1 MNQNSTATLQAFSS
15 AAPHQL
21 PHQLSPVPAGFENA
35 GLGTPHLGAPILVNF
50 PPAFGVGGLSELIQ
64 LSVKSIQTYR
74 TRAPHK
80 LPPACSPP
88 DAKFPVWLLADVLA
102 WLATYRESA
111 VGVPPRSKKKEE
123 EEKILPVPNSLCR
136 RPTKVEEEAARL
148 AGFVGE
154 GAVTAH
160 RAALR
165 AAAQEGGVQP

>member
-1 MNQNSTATLQAFSS
+1 MVQKNLQTGPAS
-15 AAPHQL
+15 A
-21 PHQLSPVPAGFENA
+21 PHQLSPISVNFEDA
-35 GLGTPHLGAPILVNF
+35 GLGAPHLGAPILVNF
-50 PPAFGVGGLSELIQ
+50 PPAFGVGGLSGLIQ

-74 TRAPHK
+74 SRAPHK

-88 DAKFPVWLLADVLA
+88 DAKTPVWLLTDVLA

-111 VGVPPRSKKKEE
+111 VAAPLPRSQK
-123 EEKILPVPNSLCR
+123 EKILPAPNSLRR
-136 RPTKVEEEAARL
+136 RPTKVEEEDARL

-165 AAAQEGGVQP
+165 AAASQEGGVA